1 MAVDK
6 MWDVLRFLK
15 SPQSET
21 SEELPGESKKAKQ
34 QIDARL
40 VEALEAF
47 EVTEAA
53 VDRKIQQEEPTS
65 PGVTP
70 DETQLLTP
78 PPEATR
84 FPAPGEDAG
93 SPQPPREGR
102 MKDIPVTRVR
112 PNPYQPRLHMDE
124 EEIRELADSIRE
136 VGVLQPLL
144 VRPVE
149 DGYELVAGERRLRA
163 AKEAG
168 LESVPA
174 LVMDV
179 DPFSQQLLALVENL
193 QRRNLSSIEEGKCLE
208 DLINRTGWSQT
219 ELARRLGRSQ
229 AALANKIRLLKLDDE
244 VQQLVVA
251 GRLGERQAR
260 ALLPL
265 PPEQQRG
272 LAYRAIEEDLNVRDL
287 ERLVEVDREDRP
299 VSGRGRRAKPS
310 GLPGHLAG
318 PGGPTGEL
326 LQDLS
331 ALVNK
336 HRARGIPAQWKV
348 RELAQNALVV
358 EIIVDLKAQGA
369 SSKGD

>member
-15 SPQSET
+15 SPQSEPP
-21 SEELPGESKKAKQ
+21 EELPEASKKAKQ
-34 QIDARL
+34 QIDSRL
-40 VEALEAF
+40 VEALEAL
-47 EVTEAA
+47 EATEAA
-53 VDRKIQQEEPTS
+53 VDRVREET

-70 DETQLLTP
+70 EESVLLTP
-78 PPEATR
+78 PPEASR
-84 FPAPGEDAG
+84 FPAPP
-93 SPQPPREGR
+93 SPAPEESSPSGR
-102 MKDIPVTRVR
+102 MRDIPVGAVR
-112 PNPYQPRLHMDE
+112 PNPYQPRLHLDE
-124 EEIRELADSIRE
+124 EEIRELAESIRE

-144 VRPVE
+144 VRPLE

-168 LESVPA
+168 LSTVPA
-174 LVMDV
+174 LIMEV
-179 DPFSQQLLALVENL
+179 DPFAQQLLALVENL

-208 DLINRTGWSQT
+208 DLISRTGWSQT

-229 AALANKIRLLKLDDE
+229 AAVANKIRLLKLDEE
-244 VQQLVVA
+244 VQELVVS

-265 PPEQQRG
+265 PLPQQRA
-272 LAYRAIEEDLNVRDL
+272 LAYRAMEEDLTVRDL
-287 ERLVEVDREDRP
+287 ERLVDREREERP

-310 GLPGHLAG
+310 GLPANLGG
-318 PGGPTGEL
+318 PEGPTGEL
-326 LQDLS
+326 LQDLA

-358 EIIVDLKAQGA
+358 EIIVDLKAHGA
-369 SSKGD
+369 SKGE